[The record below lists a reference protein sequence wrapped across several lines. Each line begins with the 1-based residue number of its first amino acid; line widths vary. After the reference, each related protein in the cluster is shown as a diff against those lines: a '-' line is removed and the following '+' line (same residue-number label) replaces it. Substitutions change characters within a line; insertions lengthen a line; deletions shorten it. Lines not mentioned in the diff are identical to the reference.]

1 MKRRAFI
8 ALAAGTTASL
18 ALPTLTLAAPLDFQP
33 GMLQERL
40 DAGET
45 VFLDFKA
52 SWCGTCR
59 AQERVLTKLKEENPA
74 YEANI
79 TFINVDWDTY
89 GQSRMAEKLRIP
101 RRSTLVVLKG
111 KDEIGRLVADTAER
125 NIRKLMDAALAASLQ
140 S

>member
-1 MKRRAFI
+1 MNRRTILSLAA
-8 ALAAGTTASL
+8 ALAMTPLTA
-18 ALPTLTLAAPLDFQP
+18 LAAPLDYAP
-33 GMLQERL
+33 GLTKERL
-40 DAGET
+40 AAGET

-59 AQERVLTKLKEENPA
+59 AQENVLKKLKAGNPA

-89 GQSRMAEKLRIP
+89 GDSIMADKLKIP

-111 KDEIGRLVADTAER
+111 DKEIGRIVADTSER
-125 NIRKLMDAALAASLQ
+125 NIKKLMDAALGAASG

>member
-1 MKRRAFI
+1 MNRRTILSLAA
-8 ALAAGTTASL
+8 ALAMTPL
-18 ALPTLTLAAPLDFQP
+18 AALAAPLDYAP
-33 GMLQERL
+33 GLTKERL
-40 DAGET
+40 AAGET

-59 AQERVLTKLKEENPA
+59 AQENVLKKLKAGNPA

-89 GQSRMAEKLRIP
+89 GDSIMADKLKIP

-111 KDEIGRLVADTAER
+111 DKEIGRIVADTSER
-125 NIRKLMDAALAASLQ
+125 NIKKLMDAALGAASG

>member
-1 MKRRAFI
+1 MNRRTLI
-8 ALAAGTTASL
+8 LSAGATL
-18 ALPTLTLAAPLDFQP
+18 VLPALPAFAAPLDYTP
-33 GMLQERL
+33 GLTKERL

-59 AQERVLTKLKEENPA
+59 AQERVLTDLKKQNSA
-74 YEANI
+74 YEQNI

-89 GQSRMAEKLRIP
+89 GTSEMAARMKIP

-111 KDEIGRLVADTAER
+111 KQEIGRLVADTSER
-125 NIRKLMDAALAASLQ
+125 NIKKLMDAALTAATSA
-140 S
+140 